1 MKNKILICVGT
12 SGLSAGANEVAD
24 NFQSELKKHNLFNNY
39 EIIKTGDKGL
49 FVDVIVEI
57 IDSKKTT
64 YINVK
69 PDDVI
74 KIIDSHII
82 NNELYKKRL
91 ADENYTNFFKD
102 QERIVL
108 KNCGKIDP
116 EQIDSYLERDGY
128 QAIQKAFK
136 MSRDK
141 ILEEVTDSGLKGRG
155 GGGFLTGMKW
165 EFGKKAESN
174 TKYIICNADEGDPGA
189 FMDRSVLESDPH
201 AVLEGM
207 IIAGYTIGANN
218 GYIYCR
224 AEYPLAI
231 KRLNIAI
238 TQAKEK
244 GFLGENILGTNF
256 SFNLKIK
263 AGAGAFVCGEETALI
278 ASIEGRRGH
287 PKPRPPFP
295 ANKGLWGNPTIINN
309 VETLANIKH
318 IILNGAKWFASKG
331 TKNSTGTKVFALAGK
346 IKNTGLVEVPMGTTI
361 KELVFGPGGGMI
373 NKRKKFKA
381 VQLGGPSGGCLPE
394 SLIDTPIDFESINKT
409 GAIMGSGGMIV
420 MDESTCMVDMAKY
433 FLKFTVAESCGK
445 CVPCRVGLK
454 RMLETLEAIT
464 EGKGTQ
470 EHIEFLKEMSPT
482 IKETSLCG
490 LGQTAPNPVLT
501 TLKYFPEE
509 YEEHITEKKCRAK
522 VCESLLEFE
531 VIPDKCTKCG
541 LCFRACPTDALEWK
555 KGEVAYIN
563 RDKCIKCKACF
574 EACNFDA
581 IK

>member
-1 MKNKILICVGT
+1 
-12 SGLSAGANEVAD
+12 
-24 NFQSELKKHNLFNNY
+24 
-39 EIIKTGDKGL
+39 L

-165 EFGKKAESN
+165 GFGKKAESN

-244 GFLGENILGTNF
+244 DFWEKIFLVQIF
-256 SFNLKIK
+256 H
-263 AGAGAFVCGEETALI
+263 LI
-278 ASIEGRRGH
+278 
-287 PKPRPPFP
+287 
-295 ANKGLWGNPTIINN
+295 
-309 VETLANIKH
+309 
-318 IILNGAKWFASKG
+318 
-331 TKNSTGTKVFALAGK
+331 
-346 IKNTGLVEVPMGTTI
+346 
-361 KELVFGPGGGMI
+361 
-373 NKRKKFKA
+373 
-381 VQLGGPSGGCLPE
+381 
-394 SLIDTPIDFESINKT
+394 
-409 GAIMGSGGMIV
+409 
-420 MDESTCMVDMAKY
+420 
-433 FLKFTVAESCGK
+433 
-445 CVPCRVGLK
+445 
-454 RMLETLEAIT
+454 
-464 EGKGTQ
+464 
-470 EHIEFLKEMSPT
+470 
-482 IKETSLCG
+482 
-490 LGQTAPNPVLT
+490 
-501 TLKYFPEE
+501 
-509 YEEHITEKKCRAK
+509 
-522 VCESLLEFE
+522 
-531 VIPDKCTKCG
+531 
-541 LCFRACPTDALEWK
+541 
-555 KGEVAYIN
+555 
-563 RDKCIKCKACF
+563 
-574 EACNFDA
+574 
-581 IK
+581 